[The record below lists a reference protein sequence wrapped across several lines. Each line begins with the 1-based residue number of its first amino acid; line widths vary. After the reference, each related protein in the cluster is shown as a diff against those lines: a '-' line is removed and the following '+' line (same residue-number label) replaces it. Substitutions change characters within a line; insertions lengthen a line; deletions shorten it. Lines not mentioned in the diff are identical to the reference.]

1 MLNPAYF
8 VGADKQIQKYLE
20 QLEDDVLRDVASH
33 LKTAAAKNQM
43 EALIDLDYS
52 RIKMAK
58 KIEKFSDYSLS
69 EVLTIMDEAGIKS
82 YSVDKTIYSAGKT
95 HLPDYKDNLSAMKFV
110 EAIKR
115 QSGNDLKNI
124 TRTTGLAGKGLNEF
138 YRTEL
143 SQAVLNLRSGAFS
156 SDQIIRQ
163 MVNKCAERGLVSINY
178 ASGKTMRMEA
188 AVRMCVNTGFRQ
200 LTTQMGL
207 MNAELVGQDLMEI
220 SAHAGAR
227 PTHQEWQG
235 QIVSLSGKPN
245 YLSLNDIG
253 YGSADGFSG
262 VNCRHSWYPYF
273 EGISEPLYTDFEEP
287 QPFEYKGKTYTGY
300 DANQHIRKLEN
311 SIKKE
316 NRKIAM
322 YEELGDKE
330 SVTTHKVRAQRLRQE
345 RDKFQ
350 EHARVYRT
358 NVSRYNNTKPEKVI
372 KNKTFEVFDDIR
384 TADAFHRP
392 QTIEYWKQWTG
403 AEKHALYEYTAGSD
417 SFNNP
422 LRYDGIISDKI
433 KDVMS
438 ALDKCSLEKN
448 TVVFRGVGERGF
460 KSFMKLDDS
469 MTLDEFFKNR
479 ESYIGVNRADEAF
492 VSTGVNSS
500 GGFGY
505 KPIIYEIKCPEGTKG
520 AYLEPFSFFGISCD
534 GMNWDGKSYT
544 DRLSNTGENEFL
556 IQAETPMKILEIFK
570 KDGKLRIVMEAIVK

>member
-1 MLNPAYF
+1 MLSPDYF
-8 VGADKQIQKYLE
+8 VGADKQIQKYLTR
-20 QLEDDVLRDVASH
+20 LENDVLRDVARH
-33 LKTAAAKNQM
+33 LKTATAKNQM
-43 EALIDLDYS
+43 EALVDLDHS
-52 RIKMAK
+52 VFTMAMK
-58 KIEKFSDYSLS
+58 LSEFSDKSLS
-69 EVLTIMDEAGIKS
+69 EIIDIMDDAGIKS
-82 YSVDKTIYSAGKT
+82 YYDDKELYSKGKT

-156 SDQIIRQ
+156 SDQVIRQ
-163 MVNKCAERGLVSINY
+163 MVNKCADRGLVSINY
-178 ASGKTMRMEA
+178 ASGRTMRVES
-188 AVRMCVNTGFRQ
+188 AVRMCINTGFRQ
-200 LTTQMGL
+200 LTTQMGF

-316 NRKIAM
+316 KRKITM
-322 YEELGDKE
+322 YDELGDEE

-350 EHARVYRT
+350 EHAKVYRT

-372 KNKTFEVFDDIR
+372 KNKTFEVFDDIK
-384 TADAFHRP
+384 TADVVHRP
-392 QTIEYWKQWTG
+392 QTIEYWNQWSNQ
-403 AEKHALYEYTAGSD
+403 EKYSLYDYTSN
-417 SFNNP
+417 SYPFNDP
-422 LRYDGIISDKI
+422 LREGGTIGERI
-433 KDVMS
+433 KNVMS
-438 ALDKCSLEKN
+438 ALDKCSLEQN
-448 TVVFRGVGERGF
+448 TVVFRGVDERGF
-460 KSFMKLDDS
+460 RAFMGLDDS
-469 MTLDEFFKNR
+469 VTINEFVKNKDAF
-479 ESYIGVNRADEAF
+479 IGEYKVDKAF

-500 GGFGY
+500 GGFTR
-505 KPIIYEIKCPEGTKG
+505 KPINYEIRCPKGTKG
-520 AYLEPFSFFGISCD
+520 AYLEPFSYYGKSHD
-534 GMNWDGKSYT
+534 ELNWDGKSYT
-544 DRLSNTGENEFL
+544 EKLSDKGENEFL
-556 IQAETPMKILEIFK
+556 IQAGTPMKILDITK
-570 KDGKLRIVMEAIVK
+570 KGRKLKIVMEVIVK

>member
-1 MLNPAYF
+1 MLSPEYF

-20 QLEDDVLRDVASH
+20 QLEDDVLRDVARH
-33 LKTAAAKNQM
+33 LKTATAKNQM
-43 EALIDLDYS
+43 EALLDLDYS
-52 RIKMAK
+52 RFKMVNKLA
-58 KIEKFSDYSLS
+58 KFSDKSLS
-69 EVLTIMDEAGIKS
+69 EVLTIMDEAGVNS
-82 YSVDKTIYSAGKT
+82 YFDDKKKYSKGKM
-95 HLPDYKDNLSAMKFV
+95 HLPDFQDNLSAMKFV
-110 EAIKR
+110 EAIKM

-156 SDQIIRQ
+156 SEQVIRQ
-163 MVNKCAERGLVSINY
+163 MVNKCASRGLVSIDY
-178 ASGKTMRMEA
+178 ASGRTMRMEA
-188 AVRMCVNTGFRQ
+188 AVRMCINTGFRQ

-235 QIVSLSGKPN
+235 QIVSLSGKPG
-245 YLSLNDIG
+245 YLSLNDVG

-287 QPFEYKGKTYTGY
+287 LPFKYKGKTYTGY

-316 NRKIAM
+316 KRKIAM
-322 YEELGDKE
+322 YEELGDE
-330 SVTTHKVRAQRLRQE
+330 DSVTTHKVRAQRLRQE
-345 RDKFQ
+345 RDKFK
-350 EHARVYRT
+350 EHQRVYGT

-384 TADAFHRP
+384 AADSFYRP
-392 QTIEYWKQWTG
+392 QTIEYWKQWTS

-417 SFNNP
+417 PFNDP
-422 LRYDGIISDKI
+422 LRNDGIIGERI
-433 KDVMS
+433 KDVIS

-448 TVVFRGVGERGF
+448 TVVFRGVDEDGF
-460 KSFMKLDDS
+460 RAFMGIDDS
-469 MTLDEFFKNR
+469 VTIDEFIKNKNAF
-479 ESYIGVNRADEAF
+479 IGQDKVDKAF
-492 VSTGVNSS
+492 VSTGVNRS
-500 GGFGY
+500 GGFSY
-505 KPIIYEIKCPEGTKG
+505 KAVDYEIRCPKGTKG
-520 AYLEPFSFFGISCD
+520 AYVEPFSHYGESRE
-534 GMNWDGKSYT
+534 GLSWDGKSYT

-556 IQAETPMKILEIFK
+556 IQAGTPMKILEIFK
-570 KDGKLRIVMEAIVK
+570 KDDRLRVIMEVVI

>member
-1 MLNPAYF
+1 MLSPDYF
-8 VGADKQIQKYLE
+8 VGADKQIQKYLTR
-20 QLEDDVLRDVASH
+20 LENDVLRDVARH
-33 LKTAAAKNQM
+33 LKTATAKNQM
-43 EALIDLDYS
+43 EALVDLDHS
-52 RIKMAK
+52 VFTMAMK
-58 KIEKFSDYSLS
+58 LSEFSDKSLS
-69 EVLTIMDEAGIKS
+69 EIIDIMDDAGIKS
-82 YSVDKTIYSAGKT
+82 YYDDKELYSKGKK
-95 HLPDYKDNLSAMKFV
+95 HLPDYQDNLSAMKFV

-115 QSGNDLKNI
+115 QSEHDFKNI
-124 TRTTGLAGKGLNEF
+124 TKTTGITGKGLRDF

-163 MVNKCAERGLVSINY
+163 MVNKCADRGLVTINY
-178 ASGKTMRMEA
+178 ASGRTMRMEA
-188 AVRMCVNTGFRQ
+188 AVRMCINTGFRQ
-200 LTTQMGL
+200 LTTQMGF

-235 QIVSLSGKPN
+235 QIVSLSGRPN

-273 EGISEPLYTDFEEP
+273 EGISEPAYSDYEELKS
-287 QPFEYKGKTYTGY
+287 FEYKGKTYTEY
-300 DANQHIRKLEN
+300 DANQYVRKLEN

-316 NRKIAM
+316 KRKITM
-322 YEELGDKE
+322 YDELDDE
-330 SVTTHKVRAQRLRQE
+330 DSVTVHKVREQRLRQE
-345 RDKFQ
+345 LDKFKK
-350 EHARVYRT
+350 HRRAYRT
-358 NVSRYNNTKPEKVI
+358 DVSRYNSNKPEKVI

-384 TADAFHRP
+384 EADAFYRP
-392 QTIEYWKQWTG
+392 QTIEYWKQWTSS
-403 AEKHALYEYTAGSD
+403 EKYALYEYTAGSG
-417 SFNNP
+417 SFNGP
-422 LRYDGIISDKI
+422 LRDDGIISEKI

-448 TVVFRGVGERGF
+448 TVVFRGVNEHGF
-460 KSFMKLDDS
+460 RSFMKLDDS
-469 MTLDEFFKNR
+469 ITMDEFFADR

-505 KPIIYEIKCPEGTKG
+505 QPIIYEIKCPKGTKG
-520 AYLEPFSFFGISCD
+520 AYLEPFSRFGISHD
-534 GMNWDGKSYT
+534 EMNWDGKSYT